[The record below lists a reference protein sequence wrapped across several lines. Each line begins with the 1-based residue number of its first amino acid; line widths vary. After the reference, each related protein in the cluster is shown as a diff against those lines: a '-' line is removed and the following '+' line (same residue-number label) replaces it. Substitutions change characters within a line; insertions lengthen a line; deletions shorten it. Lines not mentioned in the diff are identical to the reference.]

1 MGVAINEA
9 GGDDVA
15 FSVNRLLR
23 AVANAAN
30 RSDFPI
36 HDTHIG
42 AEPGHARAIN
52 DGPIFNNQIVLHS
65 LSFFWNGWQPER
77 LFLL

>member
-1 MGVAINEA
+1 MGMAINET

-15 FSVNRLLR
+15 FGVDRLLC
-23 AVANAAN
+23 AVANATN
-30 RSDFPI
+30 RGDFPI

-65 LSFFWNGWQPER
+65 PSFFWNGYPSER

>member
-1 MGVAINEA
+1 MGVAINKA

-15 FSVNRLLR
+15 LGVDRLLR
-23 AVANAAN
+23 AISNTAN

-42 AEPGHARAIN
+42 AEPGHARTIN

-65 LSFFWNGWQPER
+65 PSFFWNGYPPEM